1 VLEGAA
7 EEERLLFTR
16 LSVDPGFD
24 TAHVNRII
32 EDCVAKIEKMKFE
45 ERLHRAREE
54 GDLHLINALLIEK
67 KKNIKGKGHE
77 RLQ

>member
-1 VLEGAA
+1 V
-7 EEERLLFTR
+7 ER
-16 LSVDPGFD
+16 V
-24 TAHVNRII
+24 V
-32 EDCVAKIEKMKFE
+32 EDCCTKIEKKKLE

-54 GDLHLINALLIEK
+54 EDLHLINALLLEK